1 MRSHLLLLFTFL
13 LITLNVHAQE
23 DVTSKIAKMRAA
35 VETQTGEAKVNSL
48 NTLSNKVLEMKQP
61 RQATKFAQEAFDL
74 ATQINFQEGIAN
86 ANDQLGFVYQSKY
99 DYENAMEKFVAAQKI
114 RDASM
119 DKKGIATSKNNI
131 GKAFLLQG
139 DTDNGELNLIKA
151 LETRREIADKE
162 GLAETHKNL
171 ADLYLAKQVYGKARE
186 NYEASLGLRTE
197 LKDFK
202 GAAAIASHL
211 GTIVSDLGDTE
222 GALIYYRMSVDM
234 NSSINDMPNL
244 GDDFNNIAKTHIEQ
258 ENWDEAMDANEKAMG
273 IRETLKDQL
282 GVAECK
288 KNSGI
293 IANGMGNTK
302 EANKLLI
309 ESVKLLAK
317 TETAPKKQGIY
328 RDVSKAFYKMK
339 DYKNAYR
346 YQMAYT
352 KEKETFFNKEKATA
366 LLELTTK
373 YESEFEAEKQEQV
386 IANLEQEQTYNQKFK
401 YFLFALLGLGGLFM
415 ASLFSSYNRKKKDNA
430 KLRSMND
437 EITAKNLEIDSQ
449 NDLLQEKNDNLDVLN
464 GKLVDEMAERESI
477 EKSSFARD
485 RFLATMSHE
494 MKTPM
499 NIITGLTHLLLDE
512 KPREDQVKHLRTLQ
526 FSANNLVVYINDILD
541 FSKIE
546 AGRITLD
553 SREFSLKNRF
563 EDIKNRYAMQ
573 AKEKGLDFTCNID
586 SRIPEN
592 VIGDPVRLDQIMTN
606 LVSNAV
612 KHTEKGTVEVDVK
625 LDQLNKKDSTVIIK
639 VKDTGVGMKPEVL
652 EEMFRKFDSSSNDI
666 FEGYGSS
673 GFGLVITKRLVDLQ
687 NGKIEVDSKIGE
699 GTVITMHLP
708 FKVGKTSVEKN
719 VDKTSKNISSNSN
732 NTKAKV
738 NLESKFGHLKGN
750 RILLV
755 EDNKINQL
763 VVAKLLRKLNIDV
776 VTADNGLEAL
786 EAIDKIYFDLI
797 LMDIQMPKMDGYRAT
812 AEIRK
817 NTDERKRET
826 PIIALTASAFL
837 TEKEKAKLFGMN
849 DHVGKPFGQEDLLD
863 KINDCLERQ
872 EKKVSK

>member
-1 MRSHLLLLFTFL
+1 
-13 LITLNVHAQE
+13 
-23 DVTSKIAKMRAA
+23 
-35 VETQTGEAKVNSL
+35 
-48 NTLSNKVLEMKQP
+48 
-61 RQATKFAQEAFDL
+61 
-74 ATQINFQEGIAN
+74 
-86 ANDQLGFVYQSKY
+86 
-99 DYENAMEKFVAAQKI
+99 
-114 RDASM
+114 
-119 DKKGIATSKNNI
+119 
-131 GKAFLLQG
+131 
-139 DTDNGELNLIKA
+139 
-151 LETRREIADKE
+151 
-162 GLAETHKNL
+162 
-171 ADLYLAKQVYGKARE
+171 
-186 NYEASLGLRTE
+186 
-197 LKDFK
+197 
-202 GAAAIASHL
+202 
-211 GTIVSDLGDTE
+211 
-222 GALIYYRMSVDM
+222 
-234 NSSINDMPNL
+234 
-244 GDDFNNIAKTHIEQ
+244 
-258 ENWDEAMDANEKAMG
+258 
-273 IRETLKDQL
+273 
-282 GVAECK
+282 
-288 KNSGI
+288 
-293 IANGMGNTK
+293 
-302 EANKLLI
+302 
-309 ESVKLLAK
+309 
-317 TETAPKKQGIY
+317 
-328 RDVSKAFYKMK
+328 
-339 DYKNAYR
+339 
-346 YQMAYT
+346 
-352 KEKETFFNKEKATA
+352 
-366 LLELTTK
+366 
-373 YESEFEAEKQEQV
+373 
-386 IANLEQEQTYNQKFK
+386 
-401 YFLFALLGLGGLFM
+401 
-415 ASLFSSYNRKKKDNA
+415 
-430 KLRSMND
+430 
-437 EITAKNLEIDSQ
+437 
-449 NDLLQEKNDNLDVLN
+449 LN

-553 SREFSLKNRF
+553 SREFSLKDRF
-563 EDIKNRYAMQ
+563 EDVNKRYSMQ
-573 AKEKGLDFTCNID
+573 AKEKGLQFKCTVD

-612 KHTEKGTVEVDVK
+612 KHTEKGMVEVDVK
-625 LDQLNKKDSTVIIK
+625 LDQLNKKESTVIIK

-652 EEMFRKFDSSSNDI
+652 EEMFKKFDSQSNDI

-687 NGKIEVDSKIGE
+687 NGNIEVDSTMGE
-699 GTVITMHLP
+699 GTEITMHLP
-708 FKVGKTSVEKN
+708 FKVAMTTAPQKTASGASAP
-719 VDKTSKNISSNSN
+719 TA
-732 NTKAKV
+732 NTNAAKGKV
-738 NLESKFGHLKGN
+738 NLEAKFGHLSGN

-817 NTDERKRET
+817 NPDERKRET

-863 KINDCLERQ
+863 KISDCLERQ
-872 EKKVSK
+872 GKRVS